1 MSTEYRS
8 FEESTSSASKS
19 RIEIDRNRIQ
29 NSVNVSNEV
38 EDREASSN
46 QTSTW
51 CNSTYVVEPMAFIQN
66 LANGIMS
73 IYH

>member
-8 FEESTSSASKS
+8 FEESTTSA
-19 RIEIDRNRIQ
+19 IADEDRNRIQ
-29 NSVNVSNEV
+29 NSVNASYEV
-38 EDREASSN
+38 EDRD

-73 IYH
+73 IYY

>member
-8 FEESTSSASKS
+8 FEESTTSAD
-19 RIEIDRNRIQ
+19 EDRNRIQ
-29 NSVNVSNEV
+29 NSVNASNEV

-46 QTSTW
+46 QTSNW

>member
-8 FEESTSSASKS
+8 FEESTTSA
-19 RIEIDRNRIQ
+19 IADEDRNRIQ
-29 NSVNVSNEV
+29 NSVNASYEV
-38 EDREASSN
+38 EDREPSSN
-46 QTSTW
+46 QTFTW